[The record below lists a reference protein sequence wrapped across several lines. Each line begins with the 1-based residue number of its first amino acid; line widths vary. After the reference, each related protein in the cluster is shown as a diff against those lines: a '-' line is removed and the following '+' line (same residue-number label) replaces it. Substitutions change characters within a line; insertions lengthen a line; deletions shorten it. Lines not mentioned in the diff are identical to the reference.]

1 MAPQER
7 VMLLVEGR
15 DDQMLVGWILEAA
28 GLPADRVEILV
39 GHGKMGVRWQLQALP
54 EGSAERVAVLIDLD
68 ERSVPDAQARARE
81 QLAAPDVRVFCAV
94 PTIEAWLFADDRLAE
109 EQCAGDDEALAIL
122 RRIPMPEE
130 IPTPKELARTIFGLP
145 QHCQWLRKLDVE
157 RAAARSPSLRTFLV
171 GIGEML
177 GVPVRSAAESVG
189 RSLSRNVLSGL
200 LAEVFPSDT
209 VVWRTT
215 DGDAY
220 TAGDLRHHIEQGDE
234 IGQQYASD
242 LLRVSRDFLRRAA
255 ARAAVST
262 FAVPAPQFA
271 PLPLREYTP
280 HVEIPKPADQTAAP
294 LLVTTVK
301 R

>member
-1 MAPQER
+1 MAPDER
-7 VMLLVEGR
+7 LVLLVEGR
-15 DDQMLVGWILEAA
+15 YDQMVVGWVLEAA
-28 GLPADRVEILV
+28 GLPRDRVDVLV
-39 GHGKMGVRWQLQALP
+39 GNGKMGVRQALESLP
-54 EGSAERVAVLIDLD
+54 EGATERVAVLIDLD

-81 QLAAPDVRVFCAV
+81 QLADPPVRVFCAV

-109 EQCAGDDEALAIL
+109 EQCVGDEEALAIL

-130 IPTPKELARTIFGLP
+130 IPTPKELASTIFGLP
-145 QHCQWLRKLDVE
+145 KHRQWLRGMSVE
-157 RAAARSPSLRTFLV
+157 RAAARSPSLRAFLV

-177 GVPVRSAAESVG
+177 GVAVPAASDSVG

-200 LAEVFPSDT
+200 LAEVLPSDT

-215 DGDAY
+215 DGDSY

-255 ARAAVST
+255 ARKVAPSLT
-262 FAVPAPQFA
+262 FVPSF
-271 PLPLREYTP
+271 
-280 HVEIPKPADQTAAP
+280 VPKPVAEQTPAAP
-294 LLVTTVK
+294 NIININAPK
-301 R
+301 GAR

>member
-1 MAPQER
+1 MAHQDR
-7 VMLLVEGR
+7 ITLLVEGR
-15 DDQMLVGWILEAA
+15 HDQMLVGWILDAA
-28 GLPADRVEILV
+28 GLPADRIEVVVAGGLGELR
-39 GHGKMGVRWQLQALP
+39 KLQSLA
-54 EGSAERVAVLIDLD
+54 EGSTERVAVLVDLD
-68 ERSVPDAQARARE
+68 ARSVPDAQAMARE
-81 QLAAPDVRVFCAV
+81 KLADPPVRVFCAV

-109 EQCAGDDEALAIL
+109 EQCAGDEEALAIL

-145 QHCQWLRKLDVE
+145 QHCQWLRKLNVE

-177 GVPVRSAAESVG
+177 GLPVRSAADSVG

-200 LAEVFPSDT
+200 LAEVLPSDT

-255 ARAAVST
+255 VR
-262 FAVPAPQFA
+262 
-271 PLPLREYTP
+271 
-280 HVEIPKPADQTAAP
+280 KAAP
-294 LLVTTVK
+294 LDEIK
-301 R
+301 ASR

>member
-7 VMLLVEGR
+7 VTLLVEGR
-15 DDQMLVGWILEAA
+15 YDQMLVGWILEAA
-28 GLPADRVEILV
+28 GLPADRIEVEV
-39 GHGKMGVRWQLQALP
+39 TGGKMGVRKRLESLP
-54 EGSAERVAVLIDLD
+54 EGLAEQVAVLIDLD

-81 QLAAPDVRVFCAV
+81 QLGGPTVRVFCAV

-109 EQCAGDDEALAIL
+109 EQCAREDEALAIL
-122 RRIPMPEE
+122 HRIPMPEE

-145 QHCQWLRKLDVE
+145 QHCQWLRRMNVQ
-157 RAAARSPSLRTFLV
+157 RASARAPSLRTFLV

-177 GVPVRSAAESVG
+177 GVPVPAASESVG

-200 LAEVFPSDT
+200 LAEVLPSDT

-220 TAGDLRHHIEQGDE
+220 TAGDLRQHIEQGDE
-234 IGQQYASD
+234 IGQQYASY

-255 ARAAVST
+255 SRKA
-262 FAVPAPQFA
+262 
-271 PLPLREYTP
+271 TP
-280 HVEIPKPADQTAAP
+280 
-294 LLVTTVK
+294 
-301 R
+301 